1 MLSQRLDQ
9 ALPIRE
15 QARARLTRRPA
26 ADLDVKQPQGLGL
39 GDERFTEQAGQDRF
53 LDVRALE
60 LRVPVMDH
68 VEPAAPQGPAVRRR
82 EHRP

>member
-1 MLSQRLDQ
+1 MEQPERLS
-9 ALPIRE
+9 
-15 QARARLTRRPA
+15 
-26 ADLDVKQPQGLGL
+26 L

-53 LDVRALE
+53 LDVRAFE

-82 EHRP
+82 EHGP